1 MSTSYLLSTIE
12 PNLIG
17 MSVNTDDDQDHKMKI
32 GTNLTNLGNMNR
44 SPDLERNLSVVL
56 DDRDL
61 WCRFQ
66 NLINEMIVTKNGR
79 LVLILKVIA
88 VFIYK

>member
-79 LVLILKVIA
+79 LVLILKVIV